1 MNKQL
6 YYCILQYKH
15 SPILGEAIN
24 VGILFFFPEEQT
36 KLFFQ
41 MADSTRLRPIY
52 DDFDTTYFNSILK
65 IIQKNVQT
73 FSKKLCAEGTTINNL
88 DAFIHKYLLKK
99 DDTVLQF
106 SKPFSVLN
114 TFQTN
119 ETAVKEYTKML
130 LPLSDKRQ

>member
-1 MNKQL
+1 MNKLL
-6 YYCILQYKH
+6 YYSILQYKH
-15 SPILGEAIN
+15 SPILGESIN
-24 VGILFFFPEEQT
+24 VGILFFFPDGQT

-73 FSKKLCAEGTTINNL
+73 FSEKSRTEGTTINTL

-114 TFQTN
+114 TFPTN
-119 ETAVKEYTKML
+119 ETAVKEYTKLL
-130 LPLSDKRQ
+130 LPLSEKLQ